1 MKTKVQNYI
10 SDWEIKCYKEGI
22 PDEAPL
28 RLEQLNK
35 VPSYRRIVKAI
46 LKNDIH
52 LESLGFS
59 RPFNQT
65 YSDIKKEEL
74 IRRGVIK
81 ESKQLKL
88 EL

>member
-1 MKTKVQNYI
+1 MKTKITNYI
-10 SDWEIKCYKEGI
+10 NDWEKKCYLKGI

-28 RLEQLNK
+28 RLETLNK

-46 LKNDIH
+46 LKNDYH

-59 RPFNQT
+59 RPFCKT

-74 IRRGVIK
+74 IKRGVIK
-81 ESKQLKL
+81 KSNQLKL
-88 EL
+88 KI